1 MMSSSDY
8 SRRLAGRTALI
19 TGASRGIGRA
29 IAERFSLE
37 GAKVAINF
45 TRNRKAASEV
55 ASRLLASGGE
65 ARIYQA
71 DIGLEQDCQKLAED
85 VTRDFGQVDIL
96 VNNAGLGSAAIN
108 RPKICEA
115 TNEQWNSLLS
125 VNLWGP
131 IWLCRALIPTLRAAE
146 RSDVI
151 MISSTS
157 SQKHFRR
164 SGVYSVSK
172 AALEAMAHTLANE
185 EKSNGM
191 RVNIISPGLV
201 ATDMGKRIVEVTTGD
216 SDLTKIGEKS
226 PFGFVCHPDDI
237 AAAAAFL
244 CSNDGRY
251 VTGQRLTISGEDN

>member
-1 MMSSSDY
+1 MSSSSDY
-8 SRRLAGRTALI
+8 SARLAGRTALI
-19 TGASRGIGRA
+19 TGASRGIGQA
-29 IAERFSLE
+29 IAERFSQE

-45 TRNRKAASEV
+45 TKDRKAASEL
-55 ASRLLASGGE
+55 ASRLLASGAE

-71 DIGLEQDCQKLAED
+71 NIGLEQDCQRLAED

-131 IWLCRALIPTLRAAE
+131 IWLCRALIPTLRAAK

-157 SQKHFRR
+157 AQQHFRR

-185 EKSNGM
+185 EKSNGV
-191 RVNIISPGLV
+191 RVNIIAPGLV
-201 ATDMGKRIVEVTTGD
+201 ATDMGKRIMEITTGD

-251 VTGQRLTISGEDN
+251 ITGQRLTISGGDN